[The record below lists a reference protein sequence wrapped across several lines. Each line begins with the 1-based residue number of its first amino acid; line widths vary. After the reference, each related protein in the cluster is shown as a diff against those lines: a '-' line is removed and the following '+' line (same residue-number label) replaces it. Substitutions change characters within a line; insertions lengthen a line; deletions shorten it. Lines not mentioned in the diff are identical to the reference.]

1 MKHRIRAFSLLL
13 IFLTAGSV
21 YAEDKGIGFGL
32 HAGYGVTTYEEDTDA
47 FGRDTESEA
56 TLNTV
61 IVGASV
67 EYTLPALEKFY
78 LGGVADLLFGLED
91 VEKWKED
98 DVKVQMNDISI
109 DPAIFLDGRLGFKN
123 SVGNFYYRVYG
134 SFGWDGIYFRR
145 KNFRRNG
152 INTSDDVITEDFTLW
167 RGGGGLSMGYIIDK
181 WALDGRAAYS
191 HYFDGEIGNSS
202 QDGVECEA
210 KGTCL
215 DFGAGMAYQITERM
229 KLYGGVSYT
238 YIKIDESDVQR
249 TVTQSGSVISITQ
262 VVFPESRTQ
271 ILAGVVN
278 LTVSF

>member
-1 MKHRIRAFSLLL
+1 LL

-21 YAEDKGIGFGL
+21 YAGDKGIGFGL

-47 FGRDTESEA
+47 FGRDIESEA

-67 EYTLPALEKFY
+67 EFTLPALENLY
-78 LGGVADLLFGLED
+78 LAGVADLLFGLED

-109 DPAIFLDGRLGFKN
+109 DPALFLDGRLGFKN

-167 RGGGGLSMGYIIDK
+167 RGGGGLSMGYVIDK

-202 QDGVECEA
+202 QDGVEFEA

-215 DFGAGMAYQITERM
+215 DFGTGMAYQITERM

-249 TVTQSGSVISITQ
+249 TVTQSVNVIRITQ

-278 LTVSF
+278 LTVGF

>member
-1 MKHRIRAFSLLL
+1 LKHIKL
-13 IFLTAGSV
+13 IFSFVLIILIAGSA
-21 YAEDKGIGFGL
+21 YAENKGIGFGL
-32 HAGYGVTTYEEDTDA
+32 HAGYGVTSYEEDTDA

-56 TLNTV
+56 TLDTV

-67 EYTLPALEKFY
+67 EYTLPVLENFY

-91 VEKWKED
+91 VETWEED

-109 DPAIFLDGRLGFKN
+109 DPGIFLDGRLGFKN

-145 KNFRRNG
+145 QNFKRNG
-152 INTSDDVITEDFTLW
+152 VTTSDDTITEDFTLW
-167 RGGGGLSMGYIIDK
+167 RGGGGLSLGYIIDK

-191 HYFDGEIGNSS
+191 HYFDGEIRNSS
-202 QDGVECEA
+202 QDGVEFDAE
-210 KGTCL
+210 GTCIDL
-215 DFGAGMAYQITERM
+215 GGGIAYAITERM

-238 YIKIDESDVQR
+238 YIKLDESDVDQN
-249 TVTQSGSVISITQ
+249 TVQTGNVIKTTQ

-278 LTVSF
+278 LTFGF